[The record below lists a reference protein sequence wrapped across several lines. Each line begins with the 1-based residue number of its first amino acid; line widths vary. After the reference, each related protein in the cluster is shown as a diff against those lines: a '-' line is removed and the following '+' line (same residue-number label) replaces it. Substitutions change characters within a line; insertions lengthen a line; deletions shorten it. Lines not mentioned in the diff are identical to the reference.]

1 LLPVAEDDSERFE
14 RVAREYGA
22 ALARLAAVYAPE
34 RADRDDLS
42 QEILL
47 AIWRALPRFR
57 GESSERTFV
66 FRVAHNRGIT
76 YRSRRRRHPPP
87 PPEEDRG
94 AREVPDTALDP
105 AAQLERA
112 RRHERLVAAVSR
124 LPGPLRLA
132 VLLHLE
138 GLSHREIAA
147 VQGITEE
154 NVAVR
159 LTRARK
165 ALRLLLGQEHREMEP

>member
-1 LLPVAEDDSERFE
+1 MAEDDSQRFE
-14 RVAREYGA
+14 RVVREHGA
-22 ALARLAAVYAPE
+22 ALARLAATYAPE
-34 RADRDDLS
+34 SADRDDLA

-76 YRSRRRRHPPP
+76 YRSRRRRHLPPL
-87 PPEEDRG
+87 PEEGGD
-94 AREVPDTALDP
+94 AREVPDAGPDP
-105 AAQLERA
+105 AARLERA
-112 RRHERLVAAVSR
+112 RRHERLIAAVGR
-124 LPGPLRLA
+124 LPGPQRLA

-159 LTRARK
+159 LTRARR
-165 ALRLLLGQEHREMEP
+165 ALRQLLGEAEP

>member
-1 LLPVAEDDSERFE
+1 MAEDDSQRFE
-14 RVAREYGA
+14 RVVREYGA
-22 ALARLAAVYAPE
+22 ALARLAAAYAPE

-76 YRSRRRRHPPP
+76 YRSRRRRLPSL
-87 PPEEDRG
+87 PEEEGRG
-94 AREVPDTALDP
+94 REVPDAGPDP
-105 AAQLERA
+105 AARLERA
-112 RRHERLVAAVSR
+112 RRHERLVAAVGR
-124 LPGPLRLA
+124 LPGPQRLA

-138 GLSHREIAA
+138 GLSHREIAV

-159 LTRARK
+159 LARARK
-165 ALRLLLGQEHREMEP
+165 ALRLLLGEGYREAEP

>member
-1 LLPVAEDDSERFE
+1 VAEDDSQRFE
-14 RVAREYGA
+14 RVVREYGA
-22 ALARLAAVYAPE
+22 ALARLAAAYAPDG
-34 RADRDDLS
+34 ADRDDLS

-76 YRSRRRRHPPP
+76 YRSRRRRHLPPL
-87 PPEEDRG
+87 PEEG
-94 AREVPDTALDP
+94 ENAREVPDAGPDP

-112 RRHERLVAAVSR
+112 RRHGRLVAAVSR
-124 LPGPLRLA
+124 LPGPQRLA

-159 LTRARK
+159 LARARK
-165 ALRLLLGQEHREMEP
+165 ALRLLLGQEYREMEP

>member
-1 LLPVAEDDSERFE
+1 VAEEDSQRFE
-14 RVAREYGA
+14 RIVREHGG
-22 ALARLAAVYAPE
+22 ALARLAAAYAPE

-76 YRSRRRRHPPP
+76 YRSRRRSHAPL
-87 PPEEDRG
+87 PEEGEVADAAPDPV
-94 AREVPDTALDP
+94 AR
-105 AAQLERA
+105 LERA
-112 RRHERLVAAVSR
+112 RRHERLVAAVGR
-124 LPGPLRLA
+124 LPEPQRLA

-159 LTRARK
+159 LARARK
-165 ALRLLLGQEHREMEP
+165 ALRQLLGEAEP

>member
-1 LLPVAEDDSERFE
+1 VAEDSSQRFE
-14 RVAREYGA
+14 RVVREHGP
-22 ALARLAAVYAPE
+22 ALARLAAAYAPE

-66 FRVAHNRGIT
+66 FRVAHNVGIT
-76 YRSRRRRHPPP
+76 YRSRRRRHPPLP
-87 PPEEDRG
+87 AADQVADAGP
-94 AREVPDTALDP
+94 DP
-105 AAQLERA
+105 AALLARS
-112 RRHERLVAAVSR
+112 RRHEQLVAAVGR
-124 LPGPLRLA
+124 LPEPQRLA

-138 GLSHREIAA
+138 GLTHREIAA
-147 VQGITEE
+147 VQGTTED

-159 LTRARK
+159 LARARK
-165 ALRLLLGQEHREMEP
+165 ALRLLLGEAEP

>member
-1 LLPVAEDDSERFE
+1 MAESDSQRFE
-14 RVAREYGA
+14 RVVREYGP
-22 ALARLAAVYAPE
+22 ALARLAAAYAPE

-76 YRSRRRRHPPP
+76 YRGRRRRHLPPL
-87 PPEEDRG
+87 PEEGD
-94 AREVPDTALDP
+94 AREVPDAGPDP
-105 AAQLERA
+105 AARLERA
-112 RRHERLVAAVSR
+112 RRHERLVAAVGR
-124 LPGPLRLA
+124 LPGPQRLA

-147 VQGITEE
+147 VEGITEE

-165 ALRLLLGQEHREMEP
+165 ALRRLLGQEDRETVP

>member
-1 LLPVAEDDSERFE
+1 VAEDDSQRFE
-14 RVAREYGA
+14 RVVREYGA
-22 ALARLAAVYAPE
+22 ALARLAAAYAPE

-76 YRSRRRRHPPP
+76 YRSRRRRHPPL
-87 PPEEDRG
+87 PEE
-94 AREVPDTALDP
+94 EELPDAGPDP
-105 AAQLERA
+105 AARLERA

-124 LPGPLRLA
+124 LPEPQRLA

-138 GLSHREIAA
+138 GLSHREIAV

-159 LTRARK
+159 LARARK
-165 ALRLLLGQEHREMEP
+165 ALRLLLGEAEP

>member
-1 LLPVAEDDSERFE
+1 MAEDDSQRFE
-14 RVAREYGA
+14 RVVREYGP
-22 ALARLAAVYAPE
+22 ALARLAAAYAPD

-76 YRSRRRRHPPP
+76 YRSRRRRHPPL
-87 PPEEDRG
+87 PEEE
-94 AREVPDTALDP
+94 EVPDAGPDP
-105 AAQLERA
+105 AALLERS
-112 RRHERLVAAVSR
+112 RRHERLVAAVGR
-124 LPGPLRLA
+124 LPEPQRLA

-138 GLSHREIAA
+138 GLTNREIAS
-147 VQGITEE
+147 VQGTTDD

-159 LTRARK
+159 LARARK
-165 ALRLLLGQEHREMEP
+165 ALRLLLGQEHREREP